1 MRIQFTVSIKLST
14 LVKTPIIYT
23 VFSTYEN
30 MYYTQYFSQE
40 LPDHVR
46 YLTPLAQLMGVWPRS
61 HARNCIFIKENLFKL
76 IAFATLNHSRALATY
91 NTLGLLQHITL

>member
-1 MRIQFTVSIKLST
+1 MYYTQYFSQELPIIYTTFSTYENMYYTQYFSQELS
-14 LVKTPIIYT
+14 IIYT

-46 YLTPLAQLMGVWPRS
+46 YLTPLAQVMGVWPRS
-61 HARNCIFIKENLFKL
+61 HARN
-76 IAFATLNHSRALATY
+76 S
-91 NTLGLLQHITL
+91 GLLQHITL